1 MSAFDAVFRW
11 TFGISCLVH
20 ASAFGFVWGTVGQHS
35 RTAVLRPAQDVWVG
49 TTVSVFEEQARLSVP
64 SNPESDQ
71 SMARSHSDRNS
82 IAIPAPRPVELP
94 RTQKPP
100 LNEVDDSRGIQPKL
114 AAACPSPVSQRSSLA
129 PDRSSL
135 AAATPGTS
143 VDLKQAMLDA
153 SNRQASEGG
162 VFGAAGVD
170 VRERRL
176 PKAFTRALPVAI
188 GAEVGWWRHHPGSLG
203 RVQFEVALD
212 VSGKIEKVSVEDEAS
227 HVFLARVVRR
237 VAGLLAIGTFAL
249 PASATAHGRQD
260 FELWLEFEQGSP
272 LSITTADPGD
282 LVEKGWD
289 PPSDDGPGKAI
300 IRDALGHTI
309 RAFLKVLPPT
319 RDNDR

>member
-11 TFGISCLVH
+11 TLGVSCLVH
-20 ASAFGFVWGTVGQHS
+20 AIAFGFVWGTMGRHS
-35 RTAVLRPAQDVWVG
+35 RTAGLQPAQDVWVG
-49 TTVSVFEEQARLSVP
+49 TTVSVIEEPTRLSVP
-64 SNPESDQ
+64 SNPDSDESTARSPSDQ
-71 SMARSHSDRNS
+71 NSTARKVE
-82 IAIPAPRPVELP
+82 PA
-94 RTQKPP
+94 RTARPP
-100 LNEVDDSRGIQPKL
+100 LNEVDDSKGIQPKL
-114 AAACPSPVSQRSSLA
+114 TAACPPPASQRSSPA
-129 PDRSSL
+129 PDPSSL
-135 AAATPGTS
+135 ATATPGTS
-143 VDLKQAMLDA
+143 VDLKQAMFDA

-176 PKAFTRALPVAI
+176 PKAFTRALPVAM

-212 VSGKIEKVSVEDEAS
+212 PGGKIEKVSVEDETEHA
-227 HVFLARVVRR
+227 FLARVVRR

-249 PASATAHGRQD
+249 PPTLTSHGRQD
-260 FELWLEFEQGSP
+260 FELRLEFEEGSP

-289 PPSDDGPGKAI
+289 PPSDDEPGKAI
-300 IRDALGHTI
+300 IRDALGHTM

-319 RDNDR
+319 QDND